1 LTVRCDWRTAN
12 GDPLVA
18 ELAQVNMNAFGV
30 NIDRRADGTIILS
43 CPEPLDALPSSI
55 VAILRDH
62 AASHPDRDFLCERN
76 ASKEWRRVTY
86 ADVLKSAN
94 SIGQALLDGGHGPD
108 RPVAILSDNSVDQ
121 AFVAFGA
128 MTVGIPVMPV
138 SPAYSLMS
146 EDHEKLKSV
155 IEHNDP
161 SAIFVENP
169 EPFARAIDALDLSS
183 RTLVTSKGAD
193 GIQGAVPLSDWLAV
207 VPGTAVDE
215 AVSRINL
222 DTIGKI
228 LLTSGSTGLP
238 KGVLNT
244 HRMMVSNQVSI
255 AQIYAFLRDEPPV
268 FLDWLPWNHT
278 FGGNYNLNMVL
289 HNGGTMYI
297 DEGRPVPG
305 RIEATIANL
314 REISPTLYLN
324 VPRGYDLM
332 LPFLEEDEAARD
344 GLFRNLKKFFFAGA
358 ALPANVWERLDLLA
372 VEARGE
378 RVPITTSLGSTETA
392 PGATYLNWLPK
403 SAGNIGLPMPGN
415 EVKLIPNGDK
425 LEIRMRGPNITP
437 GYYNQEDLTEKAFDE
452 EKFFRIGDAGKFE
465 DENDPS
471 KGIVFDGR
479 VAENFKLLSGTWVHA
494 GQLRLQAIAT
504 TSPVIQDAVVTGQ
517 DRDDVGLLVFP
528 SIAGCRSIAGEEF
541 GPDQISSNV
550 AIHDHIRVG
559 LAAHNAG
566 NPGSSTCI
574 RRVLLM
580 SEPPQIDAGE
590 ITDKGYI
597 NQRAVLERRAA
608 LVDRLYIGNDD
619 DIVIVI

>member
-1 LTVRCDWRTAN
+1 MAS
-12 GDPLVA
+12 
-18 ELAQVNMNAFGV
+18 LAQVNMNTFGV
-30 NIDRRADGTIILS
+30 DVERRADESIILA
-43 CPEPLDALPSSI
+43 CPEPLAPLPSSI
-55 VAILRDH
+55 VSMLRNH
-62 AASHPDRDFLCERN
+62 AADHPDRDFLCERDGN
-76 ASKEWRRVTY
+76 GAWRRVTY
-86 ADVLKSAN
+86 EDVLKAAN
-94 SIGQALLDGGHGPD
+94 AIGQALLDGGHGPD
-108 RPVAILSDNSVDQ
+108 RPIAILSDNSIDQ
-121 AFVAFGA
+121 AFVTFGA
-128 MTVGIPVMPV
+128 MTVSVPVMPV

-146 EDHEKLKSV
+146 QDHEKLKSV
-155 IEHNDP
+155 IAHNDP
-161 SAIFVENP
+161 SAIFVENS
-169 EPFARAIDALDLSS
+169 ESFARALDALDFSGRALITSS
-183 RTLVTSKGAD
+183 GAE
-193 GIQGAVPLSDWLAV
+193 GIGGAVPLSDWLSAT
-207 VPGTAVDE
+207 PTDAVDD
-215 AVSRINL
+215 AASQIGL

-278 FGGNYNLNMVL
+278 FGGNHNLNMVL
-289 HNGGTMYI
+289 HNGGTLYI

-332 LPFLEEDEAARD
+332 LPLLEEDEAARD

-358 ALPANVWERLDLLA
+358 ALPANVWERLDALA
-372 VEARGE
+372 VKARGE

-392 PGATYLNWLPK
+392 PAATYLNWPPD
-403 SAGNIGLPMPGN
+403 SAGNVGLPMPGH

-437 GYYNQEDLTEKAFDE
+437 GYYKQDDLTEAAFDE
-452 EKFFRIGDAGKFE
+452 EMFFRIGDAGKFE

-479 VAENFKLLSGTWVHA
+479 VAENFKLLSGTWVHV
-494 GQLRLQAIAT
+494 GQLRLQAIAAA
-504 TSPVIQDAVVTGQ
+504 SPVIQDAVVTGQ
-517 DRDDVGLLVFP
+517 DRDEIGLLIFP
-528 SIAGCRSIAGEEF
+528 SIAGCQSVVGEDLTLE
-541 GPDQISSNV
+541 QIPANPTV
-550 AIHDHIRVG
+550 HECIRAG
-559 LAAHNAG
+559 LAALNAE
-566 NPGSSTCI
+566 NPGSSTRV

-580 SEPPQIDAGE
+580 TEPPQIDAGE

-597 NQRAVLERRAA
+597 NQRAVLTRRAD
-608 LVDRLYIGNDD
+608 LVERLYTGNDD
-619 DIVIVI
+619 DIVVVT